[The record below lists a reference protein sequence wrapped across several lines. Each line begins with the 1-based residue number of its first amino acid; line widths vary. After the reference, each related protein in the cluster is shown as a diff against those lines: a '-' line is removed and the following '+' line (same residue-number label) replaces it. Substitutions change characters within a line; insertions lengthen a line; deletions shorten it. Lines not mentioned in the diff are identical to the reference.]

1 MEMFVPFKLKDCL
14 VMEIDFSEALSILTL
29 KIDESQHTAPWC
41 LYMRT
46 GNFWKG
52 EIFCSL

>member
-46 GNFWKG
+46 GNF
-52 EIFCSL
+52 